1 MIADV
6 LMIDMK
12 RKYRY
17 SILTY
22 NFGGYEIMREILHPK
37 DDVEYIYVT
46 DDRNLTS
53 KTWKIV
59 IDESLDG
66 LSPFD
71 KCYSVRFNPFKY
83 VSSDIC
89 IRVDGSIVVDGNA
102 DKLIEEFEKG
112 NYDMA
117 CVAHRFRD
125 NMIDEYNAWIR
136 LREYPQQQ
144 AEKCLSYI
152 ERNGYSLN
160 TKGMFECCLCV
171 QRRSEICEEINKK
184 TFEVLKELGDGEK
197 IERQDQTIFT
207 FVVYNWFRDKVSV
220 LPLSALVVH
229 SSMFK
234 ICAHN
239 KKDSIIYDMLNPNLY
254 GGYFMNQMTKFLVLG

>member
-1 MIADV
+1 
-6 LMIDMK
+6 MIDMEK
-12 RKYRY
+12 KYRY

-22 NFGGYEIMREILHPK
+22 NFGGYEIMREVLHPK

-53 KTWKIV
+53 KTWRIV

-83 VSSDIC
+83 ASSDIC

-117 CVAHRFRD
+117 CVAHRHRD
-125 NMIDEYNAWIR
+125 NMVDEYDAWIR
-136 LREYPQQQ
+136 LKGYPIEQ
-144 AEKCLSYI
+144 AKKCLVYI
-152 ERNGYSLN
+152 KEHGYDLS
-160 TKGMFECCLCV
+160 TKGMFECGFMV
-171 QRRSEICEEINKK
+171 QRNNDICEQINKK

-207 FVVYNWFRDKVSV
+207 FVVYNWFIDKVNI
-220 LPLSALVVH
+220 LPLSGLIIH
-229 SSMFK
+229 SDMFGLRQHHSK
-234 ICAHN
+234 N
-239 KKDSIIYDMLNPNLY
+239 IIGWDKLNENFY
-254 GGYFMNQMTKFLVLG
+254 HGIFMNKPTNYLVF